1 MNPSVACYYT
11 FFAYLLTAWT
21 LVPSLELIS
30 AAMSNRLDLSDYHRA
45 TSPAACRAHEE
56 RRRRAEH
63 ERQRVRVVSCAL
75 LPAPALFHLPAA
87 TSDTVLLPIPPRAL
101 ESQQRRAQRLIADT
115 NDQGEE
121 QEHERRHVIVVPHAL
136 LPTPVLLDCPATAH
150 PARLLVLSEHNS
162 DELKSLS
169 WTRRTEAESR
179 GMRGDASTSS
189 LVICC
194 PLLPSSARP
203 LQCAIGHST
212 GRVYP

>member
-1 MNPSVACYYT
+1 MLACYYT
-11 FFAYLLTAWT
+11 FFAYLLTTWT
-21 LVPSLELIS
+21 LVLFFTSLEPIS
-30 AAMSNRLDLSDYHRA
+30 AATSKRLNLSDPPHS
-45 TSPAACRAHEE
+45 TSPEACRAHED
-56 RRRRAEH
+56 RRWRTEH
-63 ERQRVRVVSCAL
+63 ERQHVHVVSHAL
-75 LPAPALFHLPAA
+75 LPTPALFHSPAA
-87 TSDTVLLPIPPRAL
+87 TSNTVFLPIPPCTL

-121 QEHERRHVIVVPHAL
+121 QEHERRHVSVVPRAL